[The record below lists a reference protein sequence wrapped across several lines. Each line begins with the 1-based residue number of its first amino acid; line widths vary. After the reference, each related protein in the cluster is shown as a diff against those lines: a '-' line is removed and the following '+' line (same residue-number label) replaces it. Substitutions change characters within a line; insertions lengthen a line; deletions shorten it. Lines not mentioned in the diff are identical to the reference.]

1 MEENAKAS
9 PPPQE
14 HKKTHTPKI
23 SKIRVLFKFFNMMDG
38 NKAPSMR
45 RTIYH
50 SGDMVSIIMVQKHIR
65 NWVKN
70 TRDKMRN
77 KLGFW
82 GGFKFIGFI

>member
-1 MEENAKAS
+1 
-9 PPPQE
+9 
-14 HKKTHTPKI
+14 
-23 SKIRVLFKFFNMMDG
+23 MDG